1 MNWVDQT
8 KTYTDNGY
16 NNKTSLWS
24 DQWAADQGPA
34 GKVFGFFYS
43 TWGINF
49 TLLGN
54 SLETPVAEGGK
65 ER

>member
-1 MNWVDQT
+1 MCIRDS
-8 KTYTDNGY
+8 YTDNGY

-43 TWGINF
+43 C
-49 TLLGN
+49 LLYT
-54 SLETPVAEGGK
+54 SRCV
-65 ER
+65 